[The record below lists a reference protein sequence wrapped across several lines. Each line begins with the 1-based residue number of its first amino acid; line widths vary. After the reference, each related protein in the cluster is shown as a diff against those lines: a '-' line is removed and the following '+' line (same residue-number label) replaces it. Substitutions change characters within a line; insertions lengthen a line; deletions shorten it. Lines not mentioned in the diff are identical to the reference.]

1 MNFVHWWQKV
11 LKIGVLEVKDNQ
23 VLRIWKNLVGTTS
36 YQMLLRR
43 KFKKPISSSN
53 CFNSIW
59 FLLECKIFRVNFL
72 YRWVNQCSA
81 EGNVYHD
88 NNRRT
93 SAFPYAGQNYASKFY
108 STNLGK
114 KFLAGMI
121 QDLYD
126 EVKTIIIII
135 SLWILIALSMENV
148 IDTIIECV
156 FIGKR
161 FFIRWYRTI
170 QIDTKCNGWCR
181 SLYANS
187 LGRHIQS
194 WLWIYHVQ
202 NGYLV

>member
-1 MNFVHWWQKV
+1 MNFVLWWQKV
-11 LKIGVLEVKDNQ
+11 LNVGVLEAKDNQ
-23 VLRIWKNLVGTTS
+23 VLRIWKNLVGTMS

-43 KFKKPISSSN
+43 ELKKSN
-53 CFNSIW
+53 SYSICFDTKNCYIL

-126 EVKTIIIII
+126 EVKTIII
-135 SLWILIALSMENV
+135 SLWNI
-148 IDTIIECV
+148 
-156 FIGKR
+156 
-161 FFIRWYRTI
+161 
-170 QIDTKCNGWCR
+170 
-181 SLYANS
+181 
-187 LGRHIQS
+187 
-194 WLWIYHVQ
+194 
-202 NGYLV
+202 